1 VTLVKSLFPERR
13 PISDQTNRDFTRTGL
28 TSTASSISGI
38 SIPLRTASTPGD
50 GSSVLSMSAS
60 SMTSDTT
67 SREPL
72 LNSSNRAHETKGSF
86 VFENNFNEPVRV
98 ASTEEYG
105 RRIRMACSE
114 MTRILGRDA
123 VGGSCHPCA
132 ERWAVLYVTNEGRG
146 LRTRMQKDSEE
157 EEENEDESP
166 ESENS
171 DDEGADQGMD
181 LANGYHQLKESIIQ
195 LLREYALPTV
205 IAPESES
212 KGFSNRTA
220 SHRSQPRPRP
230 LRRADPAQRL
240 EDMPGGSLASQSQ
253 ISNMMA
259 GQKTLPAPRH
269 RNPRSNST
277 SDAEE
282 IKKQQNS
289 DLVTMLET
297 AYHQCE
303 TRNDFV
309 KAHQWFKTLEQL
321 KSLSSPTLIR
331 DGYAPLINTFA
342 RGPRDSLS
350 RCFSAIEH
358 FEAWFAW
365 LKQSQERY
373 DETIEDMMIG
383 FKNMRDKMWFKT
395 AVLTSAGYEEAKN
408 IAVAL
413 KLMDQPAKAQ
423 EEKPVHTHRRN
434 QFSRSSTTNFLLKTE
449 SQIMDLIASP
459 ADKAGPNKLVDEQ
472 ADLTSKWITNYGIE
486 NFCKGEERIHRF
498 CMEVDKCVN
507 KLVGDGVLDA
517 PVLWSSELYQR
528 DKQIL
533 DSGRQKGD
541 LWVNG
546 VGTLSV
552 AGDDEYETGSSRP
565 ASRSLDFVQSTSQ
578 SSLRSIT
585 TRGSQ
590 QSFDSSSKWSS
601 GSRGVNLMDAQ
612 DYFGE
617 ASPALAIDSAITFW
631 SPFQTSSTSP
641 LSNSNNRPLTSASA
655 RGVVTLKN
663 SAAVNDDKRK
673 FLLDLKQTLTGLL
686 LSDLGTLV
694 FNNGSET
701 DAWFSG
707 EIGEECIQRKEAE
720 ERRRKQK
727 LARKKSMR
735 SLKSASREQRA
746 NTLETLGRSERS
758 GPAPPITTIQHADAI
773 HSAGEHST
781 SSSDATARSSG
792 LSSSKKGSLEFHY
805 DQAFK
810 RLLRKFATH
819 PSPFCK
825 LHALYELELLI
836 IAHLSSKSGRYYG
849 VYRDTLPTV
858 PQSPTLG
865 SVPELSSR
873 EVIVPTAQAQNL
885 DEAIANVTER
895 RSHTMN
901 AHHQPSGRGSPS
913 PHRGGARSPH
923 AGPPSTDM
931 IVEVLQSLFRDAEI
945 RPKTLFRD
953 LQFIAAFVPAS
964 MLDKTARGK
973 AFWDA
978 GLAAL
983 GLKQDVCRYM
993 VEIADD
999 IVAENTQNRSA
1010 NHGGMTPTPES
1021 QQKKRWE
1028 MSDAAK
1034 MYIITAME
1042 GDAVAEREL
1051 AIFYL
1056 THPDLLPRRVL
1067 PLSKPREIFK
1077 ESLLNKKKE
1086 DPNRS
1091 DPMTMCVAQ
1100 HWMELSR
1107 KGGDE
1112 LATKYLRARDD
1123 MERIP

>member
-1 VTLVKSLFPERR
+1 
-13 PISDQTNRDFTRTGL
+13 
-28 TSTASSISGI
+28 
-38 SIPLRTASTPGD
+38 
-50 GSSVLSMSAS
+50 
-60 SMTSDTT
+60 MTSDTT

-72 LNSSNRAHETKGSF
+72 LSSLNRG
-86 VFENNFNEPVRV
+86 NEPAENIAFGDLNNPVRI
-98 ASTEEYG
+98 APTEEYG

-114 MTRILGRDA
+114 MTRILGREA
-123 VGGSCHPCA
+123 TGGSCHPCA
-132 ERWAVLYVTNEGRG
+132 ERWAVLFVTQEGRG
-146 LRTRMQKDSEE
+146 LRTRMQKDSE
-157 EEENEDESP
+157 D
-166 ESENS
+166 ESENEEESLESDNS
-171 DDEGADQGMD
+171 DDDGADQGMD
-181 LANGYHQLKESIIQ
+181 LASGYHQLKESIIK
-195 LLREYALPTV
+195 LLQEYALPTI

-253 ISNMMA
+253 ISSLIA
-259 GQKTLPAPRH
+259 GQRASPTPRQ
-269 RNPRSNST
+269 RNPRSTST

-282 IKKQQNS
+282 LKKQKDS

-297 AYHQCE
+297 AYHQCR

-321 KSLSSPTLIR
+321 QNLSSPSLIR
-331 DGYAPLINTFA
+331 DGYAPLINYFA

-350 RCFSAIEH
+350 KCFSAIEH

-365 LKQSQERY
+365 LKQSQERS
-373 DETIEDMMIG
+373 DQTIEDMMVG
-383 FKNMRDKMWFKT
+383 FKNIRDKMWFKT

-408 IAVAL
+408 IAIAL
-413 KLMDQPAKAQ
+413 KLMIQPAKPLD
-423 EEKPVHTHRRN
+423 EKTVHTHKRN
-434 QFSRSSTTNFLLKTE
+434 VYSRSSTTNFLLKTE
-449 SQIMDLIASP
+449 TQVMDLIASP
-459 ADKAGPNKLVDEQ
+459 ADKAGPNKLADEQ
-472 ADLTSKWITNYGIE
+472 ADLTSKWIAKYGIE

-517 PVLWSSELYQR
+517 PVLWSSELYRR
-528 DKQIL
+528 DKEIL

-541 LWVNG
+541 LWLTG
-546 VGTLSV
+546 VGTLSI
-552 AGDDEYETGSSRP
+552 AGDEEYETGSSRP
-565 ASRSLDFVQSTSQ
+565 ASRSLDFVQYTSQ

-612 DYFGE
+612 DYFGF
-617 ASPALAIDSAITFW
+617 ASPALAIDSAVTFW
-631 SPFQTSSTSP
+631 SPFQTSGTSS
-641 LSNSNNRPLTSASA
+641 LNNSNIRPMTSSSSK
-655 RGVVTLKN
+655 GTVMLKN

-694 FNNGSET
+694 FNYGSET

-735 SLKSASREQRA
+735 SLKSAASREQRA
-746 NTLETLGRSERS
+746 NTLETLGRAERS
-758 GPAPPITTIQHADAI
+758 GPAPPITTIQHADAT

-792 LSSSKKGSLEFHY
+792 VSSSKKGNLLEFHY

-810 RLLRKFATH
+810 RLLGKFATH

-836 IAHLSSKSGRYYG
+836 VASLSSKSGRYYG
-849 VYRDTLPTV
+849 AHRDTLPTV

-895 RSHTMN
+895 RSHSMN
-901 AHHQPSGRGSPS
+901 LHQQTNGRGSPS
-913 PHRGGARSPH
+913 PHRGDARSPH
-923 AGPPSTDM
+923 TGPPSTDM
-931 IVEVLQSLFRDAEI
+931 IVEVLQGLFRDAEI

-999 IVAENTQNRSA
+999 IVAETTQNRSA
-1010 NHGGMTPTPES
+1010 AHGGTTPTPES
-1021 QQKKRWE
+1021 QSKHRWGME
-1028 MSDAAK
+1028 DAAK

-1067 PLSKPREIFK
+1067 PLSKPKEIFK

>member
-1 VTLVKSLFPERR
+1 M
-13 PISDQTNRDFTRTGL
+13 
-28 TSTASSISGI
+28 
-38 SIPLRTASTPGD
+38 SIPFRPASTPGD
-50 GSSVLSMSAS
+50 GSSVLSMSVS

-72 LNSSNRAHETKGSF
+72 LSSLNRPNGTESDIFGDNSAG
-86 VFENNFNEPVRV
+86 PVRI
-98 ASTEEYG
+98 APTEEYG

-114 MTRILGRDA
+114 MTRILGREA
-123 VGGSCHPCA
+123 TGGSCHPCA
-132 ERWAVLYVTNEGRG
+132 ERWAVLFVSHEGRG

-157 EEENEDESP
+157 EDENEEESL

-171 DDEGADQGMD
+171 DDDGADQGMD
-181 LANGYHQLKESIIQ
+181 LSNGYHQLKESIIR

-212 KGFSNRTA
+212 RGFSNRTA
-220 SHRSQPRPRP
+220 THRSQPRPRP

-240 EDMPGGSLASQSQ
+240 EDMPGGSVASQSQ
-253 ISNMMA
+253 ISNMMS
-259 GQKTLPAPRH
+259 GQRSSPAPRQ

-282 IKKQQNS
+282 IKSQQNS

-297 AYHQCE
+297 AYHQCRA
-303 TRNDFV
+303 RNDFV
-309 KAHQWFKTLEQL
+309 KALDWFKTLEQL
-321 KSLSSPTLIR
+321 QNLSSPSLIR
-331 DGYAPLINTFA
+331 DGYAPLINYFA

-350 RCFSAIEH
+350 KCFSAIEH

-373 DETIEDMMIG
+373 DQTVDDMMIG
-383 FKNMRDKMWFKT
+383 FKSIRDKMWFKT

-408 IAVAL
+408 IAIAL
-413 KLMDQPAKAQ
+413 KLMTQPVKPS
-423 EEKPVHTHRRN
+423 EEKTTNNHKRN
-434 QFSRSSTTNFLLKTE
+434 VYSRSSTTNFLLKTE
-449 SQIMDLIASP
+449 FQVMDLIATPS
-459 ADKAGPNKLVDEQ
+459 DKAGPNKLVDEQ
-472 ADLTSKWITNYGIE
+472 ADLTLKWITNYGIE

-517 PVLWSSELYQR
+517 PVLWSSELYRR
-528 DKQIL
+528 DRDIL

-541 LWVNG
+541 LWLTG
-546 VGTLSV
+546 VGTLSI
-552 AGDDEYETGSSRP
+552 AGDEEYETGSSRP
-565 ASRSLDFVQSTSQ
+565 SSRSLDFVQHASQ
-578 SSLRSIT
+578 SSLRSVT
-585 TRGSQ
+585 TLGSQ

-612 DYFGE
+612 DYFGL
-617 ASPALAIDSAITFW
+617 ASPAMAIDSAITFW
-631 SPFQTSSTSP
+631 SPFQTSGTSP
-641 LSNSNNRPLTSASA
+641 SSHSNIRPATSSSA
-655 RGVVTLKN
+655 KGTVMLKN

-694 FNNGSET
+694 FNYGSET
-701 DAWFSG
+701 DGWFSG
-707 EIGEECIQRKEAE
+707 DIGEECIQRKETE

-735 SLKSASREQRA
+735 SLKSAASREQRA
-746 NTLETLGRSERS
+746 NTLDTLGRTERS
-758 GPAPPITTIQHADAI
+758 GPAPSMTIQQADAT
-773 HSAGEHST
+773 HSAGEHSA
-781 SSSDATARSSG
+781 SSSDATTRSSG
-792 LSSSKKGSLEFHY
+792 LSSSKKGGPLEFRY

-810 RLLRKFATH
+810 RLLQKFATH

-836 IAHLSSKSGRYYG
+836 IASLSSKAGRYYG
-849 VYRDTLPTV
+849 AHRDTLPTV

-873 EVIVPTAQAQNL
+873 EVTVPTAQAQNL

-895 RSHTMN
+895 RSHSMN
-901 AHHQPSGRGSPS
+901 AHQLINGRGSPS

-923 AGPPSTDM
+923 TGPPSTDM

-1010 NHGGMTPTPES
+1010 NIGGTTPTPES
-1021 QQKKRWE
+1021 QSQRRWGME
-1028 MSDAAK
+1028 DAAK

>member
-1 VTLVKSLFPERR
+1 
-13 PISDQTNRDFTRTGL
+13 
-28 TSTASSISGI
+28 
-38 SIPLRTASTPGD
+38 
-50 GSSVLSMSAS
+50 
-60 SMTSDTT
+60 MTSDTT

-72 LNSSNRAHETKGSF
+72 LSSLNRPHGPENRAYGEDSAG
-86 VFENNFNEPVRV
+86 PVRV
-98 ASTEEYG
+98 APTEEYG

-114 MTRILGRDA
+114 MTRILGREA
-123 VGGSCHPCA
+123 TGGSCHPCA
-132 ERWAVLYVTNEGRG
+132 ERWAVLFVSHEGRG

-157 EEENEDESP
+157 EDETEEESL

-171 DDEGADQGMD
+171 DDENADQGMD
-181 LANGYHQLKESIIQ
+181 LANGYHQLKESIIK
-195 LLREYALPTV
+195 LLQEYALPTI

-212 KGFSNRTA
+212 RSFSNRTA
-220 SHRSQPRPRP
+220 AHRSQPRPRP

-240 EDMPGGSLASQSQ
+240 EDMPGGSLASQNQ
-253 ISNMMA
+253 ISTMMTSHRSSP
-259 GQKTLPAPRH
+259 GPRQRH
-269 RNPRSNST
+269 PRSNSA
-277 SDAEE
+277 SEAEE
-282 IKKQQNS
+282 IKKQQDS

-297 AYHQCE
+297 AYHQCR
-303 TRNDFV
+303 TRNEFV
-309 KAHQWFKTLEQL
+309 KAHEWFKTLEQL
-321 KSLSSPTLIR
+321 QNLSSPSLIR
-331 DGYAPLINTFA
+331 DGYAPLINYFA

-350 RCFSAIEH
+350 KCFSAIEH

-365 LKQSQERY
+365 LKQSQERH
-373 DETIEDMMIG
+373 DQTTEDMMAG
-383 FKNMRDKMWFKT
+383 FKHIRDKMWFKT

-408 IAVAL
+408 IAIAL
-413 KLMDQPAKAQ
+413 KLMSQPVKST
-423 EEKPVHTHRRN
+423 EEKTVQTHKRN
-434 QFSRSSTTNFLLKTE
+434 VYSRSSTTNFLLKTE
-449 SQIMDLIASP
+449 FQVMDLIATS

-517 PVLWSSELYQR
+517 PVLWSSELYRR
-528 DKQIL
+528 DRDIL

-541 LWVNG
+541 LWLTG
-546 VGTLSV
+546 VGTLSI
-552 AGDDEYETGSSRP
+552 AGDEEYETGSSRP
-565 ASRSLDFVQSTSQ
+565 TSRSLDFVQHASQ
-578 SSLRSIT
+578 SSLRSVT
-585 TRGSQ
+585 TLGSQ

-601 GSRGVNLMDAQ
+601 GSRGVNLMDSQ
-612 DYFGE
+612 DYFGF
-617 ASPALAIDSAITFW
+617 ANPAMAIDSAVTFW
-631 SPFQTSSTSP
+631 SPFHTAGSSSSSNNNNNSNIRPMTSSSVKGT
-641 LSNSNNRPLTSASA
+641 LM
-655 RGVVTLKN
+655 LKN

-694 FNNGSET
+694 FNYGSET
-701 DAWFSG
+701 DGWFSG
-707 EIGEECIQRKEAE
+707 EIGEECIQRKEQE

-735 SLKSASREQRA
+735 SLKSAASREQRA
-746 NTLETLGRSERS
+746 STLDTLGRTERN
-758 GPAPPITTIQHADAI
+758 GPASPLTTFQHTDAA
-773 HSAGEHST
+773 HSAGEQSA

-792 LSSSKKGSLEFHY
+792 LSTSKKGSLMEFRY

-810 RLLRKFATH
+810 RLLQKFATH
-819 PSPFCK
+819 PSPFSK

-836 IAHLSSKSGRYYG
+836 VASLSSKAGRYYG
-849 VYRDTLPTV
+849 VQHDTLPTV

-865 SVPELSSR
+865 SVPDLSSR
-873 EVIVPTAQAQNL
+873 EVTVPTAQAQNL

-895 RSHTMN
+895 RSHSMN
-901 AHHQPSGRGSPS
+901 VHQQLPGPGSPS
-913 PHRGGARSPH
+913 LHLGGTRSPH
-923 AGPPSTDM
+923 TGPPSTDM

-999 IVAENTQNRSA
+999 IVADNTQNRSVG
-1010 NHGGMTPTPES
+1010 HGGTTPTPES
-1021 QQKKRWE
+1021 QSKRRWGME
-1028 MSDAAK
+1028 DAAK

-1042 GDAVAEREL
+1042 GDPVAEREL

-1056 THPDLLPRRVL
+1056 THPDLLPRRIL